1 MSKTIDVAELQ
12 KDIEHVIEEVTA
24 TKVPYVLTRN
34 DKPSA
39 VVISYEDYI
48 KMLSREEI
56 IARFNES
63 WAKIGERNAK
73 YSEEEVAADLEL
85 ATKEIR
91 ERRALK
97 S

>member
-1 MSKTIDVAELQ
+1 MNKTIEIAELQ
-12 KDIEHVIEEVTA
+12 KDVNHVVEEVA
-24 TKVPYVLTRN
+24 STKVPYVLTRN

-39 VVISYEDYI
+39 VMISYEDYI
-48 KMLSREEI
+48 KLLSREDV

-63 WAKIGERNAK
+63 WAKLGDMNIK

-85 ATKEIR
+85 ATQELR
-91 ERRALK
+91 ERRK